1 MKLRSTLGLAVAT
14 IALLLPAGAQG
25 KGTLFA
31 VGQTNRVGSVAIGP
45 GGSLT
50 PINALTD
57 ASTPRSGAVSPDA
70 RFLYVSNFGGAS
82 VGTYAIAGNGS
93 ISSAGAPTPT
103 VPAGQPEGLAIT
115 PNGNFLYAANTAAN
129 SISGYSRNSETGAL
143 TSLGAAFPT
152 GNGPDGIAIS
162 SDGAHLYA
170 ANENGATISV
180 FNIGADGALTA
191 NGAPVPT
198 GTNPNGVAVTPDGRF
213 LYVINT
219 NPANVGIYA
228 INGDGT
234 LSAVTTVPTG
244 GATPFGVAITP
255 DGRFLYTAN
264 FGGSNVSG
272 FAIGADGGLTSVGGP
287 FSTGPAS
294 QPYWVEAAPDSR
306 QVFAALDVTPG
317 RVSAFNIA
325 AGGALSEIPGS
336 PFDPNVNLM
345 ELQSIAITPNQ
356 GPAAVFTAVSEGAG
370 QEALFNATSSS
381 DPDGAV
387 ARYDW
392 DFGDGTTLQ
401 DGGPT
406 PTHVYQEQ
414 GNYQV
419 ILTVTDDEGCSTQV
433 IFTGQTADCNPNTT
447 TGARVTQTLP
457 VGPGPEPNLNLK
469 LKGKKQEL
477 AKKVTVTA
485 KTADETDA
493 VAKGKLKVEPKGR
506 SKKSF
511 TLKKA
516 TKSLDAN
523 EKTKLKPKLPKKAY
537 KQAKKALKNG
547 GKVTAK
553 VNVKVTDDDAD
564 AEKDSVKVKI
574 TKP

>member
-1 MKLRSTLGLAVAT
+1 MRLRRTLGLAIAT
-14 IALLLPAGAQG
+14 AALLLPAGAQA

-31 VGQTNRVGSVAIGP
+31 VGQTNRIGSVAIGP
-45 GGSLT
+45 DGSLT

-82 VGTYAIAGNGS
+82 VGTYTIAGNGS

-115 PNGNFLYAANTAAN
+115 PNGDFLYVANTAQA
-129 SISGYSRNSETGAL
+129 SISGYSRNQSTGAL
-143 TSLGAAFPT
+143 NSLGAATPA
-152 GNGPDGIAIS
+152 GNGIDGLAITP
-162 SDGAHLYA
+162 DGAHLYGTNDA
-170 ANENGATISV
+170 ANTISV
-180 FNIGADGALTA
+180 YNIGANGTLAA
-191 NGAPVPT
+191 NGAAVPT
-198 GTNPNGVAVTPDGRF
+198 GNDPNGVAVSPDGRF
-213 LYVINT
+213 LYVVNSVPATVSIYPIN
-219 NPANVGIYA
+219 A
-228 INGDGT
+228 DGT
-234 LSAVTTVPTG
+234 LGAVSTVPTG
-244 GATPFGVAITP
+244 GATPFGVAVTP

-264 FGGSNVSG
+264 FGGGNVSG

-287 FSTGPAS
+287 FSTGAAS
-294 QPYWVEAAPDSR
+294 QPYWVEAAPNSR
-306 QVFAALDVTPG
+306 QLYAALDVTPG
-317 RVSAFNIA
+317 RVAAFDIG
-325 AGGALSEIPGS
+325 AGGALAALAGS
-336 PFDPNVNLM
+336 PFDPNVNLL

-356 GPAAVFTAVSEGAG
+356 GPSAVFTAVSEGAG
-370 QEALFNATSSS
+370 QAAVFNATSSS

-419 ILTVTDDEGCSTQV
+419 TLTVTDDEGCSNQP
-433 IFTGQTADCNPNTT
+433 IFTGQTADCTPSTAT
-447 TGARVTQTLP
+447 PARVTQTLQ
-457 VGPGPEPNLNLK
+457 VGPGTAPNLK

-485 KTADETDA
+485 RTADETEA
-493 VAKGKLKVEPKGR
+493 VAKGKLKIEPEGK

-511 TLKKA
+511 DLKKA

-523 EKTKLKPKLPKKAY
+523 EKTKIKPKLSKKAY

-547 GKVTAK
+547 GKVSAK

-564 AEKDSVKVKI
+564 TEKDSVKVKL
-574 TKP
+574 TR